1 MDRVENVAAGDTAKS
16 ATWNGV
22 QDQAASLYQ
31 VAWSWRGRRPTLA
44 CDGSNL
50 IVGGHKGCSIG
61 STQAGSVL
69 MPADSGTTLALS
81 GLTGSTWYYLY
92 AYDDSSSP
100 GYEWSTTAPDS
111 SLSHKTGDET
121 RAYLGCFYATG
132 ASAAKP
138 FWMRDG
144 EYLYRVSAIAS
155 TTAYYAA
162 TASATF
168 IDLALTAWMP
178 PHARL
183 ARLRVRV
190 DAVTTTPWEGRTKG
204 DSTSSWQTPYVPAA
218 TSAEWRVDLQT
229 DSSQTIQHKSAADAS
244 ETIYV
249 VGFDE

>member
-132 ASAAKP
+132 AST
-138 FWMRDG
+138 MRAFRAIDG
-144 EYLYRVSAIAS
+144 CYLYDHSNVGAC
-155 TTAYYAA
+155 
-162 TASATF
+162 
-168 IDLALTAWMP
+168 LALSGGTAGSFTDVSLAALMP
-178 PHARL
+178 PHARCAHL
-183 ARLRVRV
+183 YTLVTSGAPTDAARIRPNGS
-190 DAVTTTPWEGRTKG
+190 ANAGTPIYAYATALWCET
-204 DSTSSWQTPYVPAA
+204 DSTQAIEYQKDAA
-218 TSAEWRVDLQT
+218 NTVSIYCIGFAE
-229 DSSQTIQHKSAADAS
+229 
-244 ETIYV
+244 
-249 VGFDE
+249 